1 MKHYIYNALAACGC
15 IAALTACDE
24 NSWNDN
30 ELKGFEVPEITDV
43 QTVEYTL
50 TEADYA
56 AIAANAANK
65 DSVAAKE
72 KRDPILYKNLS
83 AALKAVGTKFCFS
96 ELIPAKDYAPAFF
109 ASTSFPYFT
118 LNNGSYIKLT
128 YNTEVGMPAEIA
140 DIEAAKKY
148 TVTDND
154 YQLVW
159 GSENDYVAAFAP
171 SHTAVKEIPAILAA
185 ANPDAKSGDY
195 VIVNYQVSQTDPVF
209 NSEPEPA
216 EPEFTLSNV
225 LTGSPAKGDDITI
238 NGYVVA
244 TSTQGPVVADAAGTM
259 FIYSPTNNSTLKIGD
274 QVIINST
281 VDIYNNGYQTA
292 KGADAEVSGSREVTY
307 PAPKVM
313 TAAEIDELAKTTS
326 PIWPIYAKF
335 TGKVVAGNYINII
348 LDGTNVQVSPYGVS
362 AATKALFKDGET
374 VTFEGYVVAIASKGK
389 YLNTIITKV
398 GAGSSAATTTAV
410 NSRAAT
416 VASENQNA
424 LYTFNGSKWVEAT
437 GAVVLSHTDYQAM
450 GQRYDNLSG
459 ESPAQFLPAFLKQK
473 YPYAAAED
481 SYFVVYYY
489 YDGSATS
496 TRCDQYTFNGTEWTL
511 NNGIVTE
518 TAQFVK
524 NNGKWMYDPN
534 VTITLPAGKGIEIS
548 TLYFQTCVDWVKA
561 NIDQP
566 TGATYVTSYGNNEY
580 YSGTS
585 AYQGNV
591 DLRAASA
598 RAQYAAG
605 YEGMTDDQIV
615 AKMKERFEKET
626 MPAAL
631 SVLHPDADVIA
642 GMEVLY
648 TINFSAYN
656 GATTTPYTIVYK
668 VVGKG
673 KFEFVKCDW

>member
-30 ELKGFEVPEITDV
+30 ELNGFEVPEITDV
-43 QTVEYTL
+43 QTIEYTL
-50 TEADYA
+50 TEANYA
-56 AIAANAANK
+56 SIASNSTNK
-65 DSVAAKE
+65 ALAGD
-72 KRDPILYKNLS
+72 NQ
-83 AALKAVGTKFCFS
+83 AALKAVGTRFCFS

-109 ASTSFPYFT
+109 STTSFPYFT
-118 LNNGSYIKLT
+118 LSNGSYIKLT
-128 YNTEVGMPAEIA
+128 YNTEVGVPAEVA
-140 DIEAAKKY
+140 EIEAAAKY
-148 TVTDND
+148 IVSDNE
-154 YQLVW
+154 YQEVW

-171 SHTAVKEIPAILAA
+171 SHTAEKELPAILSKAY
-185 ANPDAKSGDY
+185 PDAEAGDY
-195 VIVNYQVSQTDPVF
+195 VIVNYQTAQTDPVF
-209 NSEPEPA
+209 TAAPEPE
-216 EPEFTLSNV
+216 EPEFTLSSS
-225 LTGSPAKGDDITI
+225 LTGAPAKGDDITI

-259 FIYSPTNNSTLKIGD
+259 FIYSPTNNNDLKIGD

-292 KGADAEVSGSREVTY
+292 KGCEPEVSGSREVTY
-307 PAPKVM
+307 PAPKAL
-313 TAAEIDELAKTTS
+313 TATEIDELAKTTT

-335 TGKVVAGNYINII
+335 TGEVAVSGNYINIK
-348 LDGTNVQVSPYGVS
+348 LDGTTVQVSPYGVS
-362 AATKALFKDGET
+362 ADTKALFKDKET
-374 VTFEGYVVAIASKGK
+374 VTFEGYVIAIASKGK

-398 GAGSSAATTTAV
+398 GSDAPAATTAAI
-410 NSRAAT
+410 SRAAT

-424 LYTFNGSKWVEAT
+424 LYTFNGSKWAVAA
-437 GAVVLSHTDYQAM
+437 GAVVLSHADYQAM
-450 GQRYDNLSG
+450 NQRYDNLSG

-473 YPYAAAED
+473 FPYAAADD
-481 SYFVVYYY
+481 SQFVVYYY
-489 YDGSATS
+489 YNGSETV
-496 TRCDQYTFNGTEWTL
+496 TRCDQYNYNGTEWIL

-548 TLYFQTCVDWVKA
+548 TLYYQTCVDWVKA

-591 DLRAASA
+591 DLRASSA
-598 RAQYAAG
+598 KSQYPAG
-605 YEGMTDDQIV
+605 YEGLTDEQIV
-615 AKMKERFEKET
+615 ALMKLRFETET

-631 SVLHPDADVIA
+631 SILHPDADVIP
-642 GMEVLY
+642 GMDVLY
-648 TINFSAYN
+648 TINFSAYD
-656 GATTTPYTIVYK
+656 GTTTSPYVIVYK

-673 KFEFVKCDW
+673 KFEFVECSWNPKEEDK

>member
-56 AIAANAANK
+56 AIASNSTNK
-65 DSVAAKE
+65 KLAGE
-72 KRDPILYKNLS
+72 NT
-83 AALKAVGTKFCFS
+83 AALSAVGTKQCFS
-96 ELIPAKDYAPAFF
+96 ELIPAKDYVPAFL

-118 LNNGSYIKLT
+118 LSNGSYIKLT
-128 YNTEVGMPAEIA
+128 YNTQVGAPAEVTE
-140 DIEAAKKY
+140 IEAAAKY
-148 TVTDND
+148 IVSDNE
-154 YQLVW
+154 YQEVW

-171 SHTAVKEIPAILAA
+171 SHTAEKELPAILTKAY
-185 ANPDAKSGDY
+185 PDAEAGDY
-195 VIVNYQVSQTDPVF
+195 VIVNYQTSQTDPVF
-209 NSEPEPA
+209 TAAPEPE
-216 EPEFTLSNV
+216 EPEFTLSNS

-259 FIYSPTNNSTLKIGD
+259 FIYSPTNNSDLKIGD

-281 VDIYNNGYQTA
+281 VDIFNNGYQTA
-292 KGADAEVSGSREVTY
+292 KGCEPEVSGTRAVTY
-307 PAPKVM
+307 PAPKAL
-313 TAAEIDELAKTTS
+313 TAAEIDDLAKTTT

-335 TGKVVAGNYINII
+335 TGEVAVSGNYINIK

-362 AATKALFKDGET
+362 ADTKALFKDKEN

-398 GAGSSAATTTAV
+398 GSDTPASTTSAI
-410 NSRAAT
+410 SRAVS
-416 VASENQNA
+416 VASESQNA
-424 LYTFNGSKWVEAT
+424 LYTFNGSKWVVAT
-437 GAVVLSHTDYQAM
+437 GAVVLNHADYQAM
-450 GQRYDNLSG
+450 NQRYDNLSG
-459 ESPAQFLPAFLKQK
+459 DSPAQFLPAFLKQK
-473 YPYAAAED
+473 FPYAAADD
-481 SYFVVYYY
+481 SQLVVYYY
-489 YDGSATS
+489 YNGSKTV
-496 TRCDQYTFNGTEWTL
+496 TRCDQYNYNGTEWIL
-511 NNGIVTE
+511 NNGVVTE
-518 TAQFVK
+518 TSQFVK
-524 NNGKWMYDPN
+524 SNGKWMYDPN

-548 TLYFQTCVDWVKA
+548 TLYYQTCVDWVKA
-561 NIDQP
+561 KIDQP

-591 DLRAASA
+591 DLRASAA

-605 YEGMTDDQIV
+605 YEGMTDEQIV
-615 AKMKERFEKET
+615 ATMKKRFETET

-631 SVLHPDADVIA
+631 SVLHPDADVIP
-642 GMEVLY
+642 GIDSVLY
-648 TINFSAYN
+648 TINFSAYD
-656 GATTTPYTIVYK
+656 GTTTAYTIIYK
-668 VVGKG
+668 VIGKG
-673 KFEFVKCDW
+673 KFEFVECSWNSKEEDK

>member
-56 AIAANAANK
+56 AIASNSTNKKLAADNP
-65 DSVAAKE
+65 SA
-72 KRDPILYKNLS
+72 LS
-83 AALKAVGTKFCFS
+83 AVGTKFCFS
-96 ELIPAKDYAPAFF
+96 EQIPAKDYVPAFF

-118 LNNGSYIKLT
+118 LSNGSYVKLT
-128 YNTEVGMPAEIA
+128 YNTSVGLPEEISA
-140 DIEAAKKY
+140 IEAAKRY
-148 TVTDND
+148 SVTDNN
-154 YQLVW
+154 YQEAW
-159 GSENDYVAAFAP
+159 GSENDYIAAFAP
-171 SHTAVKEIPAILAA
+171 SHTAAKEIPAILAKEYT
-185 ANPDAKSGDY
+185 DAEAGDY
-195 VIVNYQVSQTDPVF
+195 VLVTYKEADTDPVF
-209 NSEPEPA
+209 NAPDEPA
-216 EPEFTLSNV
+216 TPGFTLSSV
-225 LTGSPAKGDDITI
+225 LKGSPAIGDDITI

-259 FIYSPTNNSTLKIGD
+259 FVYAPSNNNDLKIGD
-274 QVIINST
+274 QVVINST
-281 VDIYNNGYQTA
+281 VGSYNNGYQTA
-292 KGADAEVSGSREVTY
+292 KGADAEVMGTQEVMY
-307 PAPKVM
+307 PAPKAL
-313 TAAEIDELAKTTS
+313 TATEIDDLAKTTT

-335 TGKVVAGNYINII
+335 TGKVVVSGNYINII
-348 LDGTNVQVSPYGVS
+348 LDGTTVQVSPYGVS
-362 AATKALFKDGET
+362 TETKALFTDGET
-374 VTFEGYVVAIASKGK
+374 VTFEGYVVALASKGK

-398 GAGSSAATTTAV
+398 GSTPVKAASTAAI
-410 NSRAAT
+410 SRAAD
-416 VASENQNA
+416 VASVSKTA
-424 LYTFNGSKWVEAT
+424 LYTFNGSKW
-437 GAVVLSHTDYQAM
+437 AVAANAVALGHEDYQAM
-450 GQRYDNLSG
+450 GQSYDNLSG
-459 ESPAQFLPAFLKQK
+459 ESPAQLLPAFLKQK
-473 YPYAAAED
+473 FPYAAAED
-481 SYFVVYYY
+481 AKFIVYLYY
-489 YDGSATS
+489 NGSATS
-496 TRCDQYTFNGTEWTL
+496 IRCDQYIYSGTEWTL

-518 TAQFVK
+518 SAQFVK
-524 NNGKWMYDPN
+524 TQGKWMYDPN

-548 TLYFQTCVDWVKA
+548 TLYYQTCVDWVKA

-591 DLRAASA
+591 DLRASSA

-615 AKMKERFEKET
+615 AKMKERFETET

-631 SVLHPDADVIA
+631 SVLHPDADLIP
-642 GMEVLY
+642 GIEEVLY

-656 GATTTPYTIVYK
+656 GATTTAYTITYK

-673 KFEFVKCDW
+673 KFEFIECDW